1 MPELPEVETIVR
13 DLRAR
18 IVGERVGAVWTS
30 GKPLRMARP
39 IDVDGLRRLVLG
51 RRVEGVRRVGKY
63 VLIDVGRE
71 RAPGAP
77 GPRPGVLVH
86 LGMSGRL
93 QIEAGGVPRAP
104 HTHVVFSLDDGRELR
119 FRDPRRFGWIAAGDP
134 VDGCPELAGMGPD
147 PLEGLTAPTLAAAMA
162 GVRAPI
168 KAFLLDQTRIAGL
181 GNIYACETLF
191 RARLHPGVATGRL
204 ARRASTL
211 LVAIRDALLLGIAN
225 RGTTLRDYVDAS
237 GAGGRNAEA
246 LLVYGRAG
254 QPCRVCAAPI
264 RRRVD
269 AGRSTFYCGG
279 CQPRRGSTGAA
290 GLNRVGAAARRRT

>member
-63 VLIDVGRE
+63 VLIDVGPD

-77 GPRPGVLVH
+77 GARPGALVH

-93 QIEAGGVPRAP
+93 QIEAGGTPRAP

-119 FRDPRRFGWIAAGDP
+119 FRDP
-134 VDGCPELAGMGPD
+134 
-147 PLEGLTAPTLAAAMA
+147 
-162 GVRAPI
+162 
-168 KAFLLDQTRIAGL
+168 
-181 GNIYACETLF
+181 
-191 RARLHPGVATGRL
+191 
-204 ARRASTL
+204 
-211 LVAIRDALLLGIAN
+211 
-225 RGTTLRDYVDAS
+225 
-237 GAGGRNAEA
+237 
-246 LLVYGRAG
+246 
-254 QPCRVCAAPI
+254 
-264 RRRVD
+264 
-269 AGRSTFYCGG
+269 
-279 CQPRRGSTGAA
+279 
-290 GLNRVGAAARRRT
+290 